1 MQCSIH
7 GLKLYTSRALAFRR
21 RFCYVATALNKS
33 VLAEVEMPTA
43 PFAQQKQPRVRPFQM
58 TYVEA
63 GLKYFKPH
71 TPSKRH
77 TVLVDKSKLWHGRP
91 VKALTKRKV
100 RKAGRSYGK
109 IAVRH
114 QGGGHKQLYRFVD
127 FKRQRCDEPAVVQ
140 RFEYDPNRTAFIAL
154 IMYPDKSL
162 SYILAPQELKVGD
175 TVLASKREETEIKPG
190 NAMPLSCIPVGTK
203 VHNVELYPGR
213 GGQYGKSA
221 GTCAVIMDKRAK
233 PGFALLQGPSK
244 EQRFIKLGC
253 IATVGVV
260 SNPMLQLQKLG
271 KAGRSRWMGIRP
283 TVRGM
288 AQNPIDHPLG
298 GGNGRTKGRHPCSP
312 TGVLAKGYKTVRHKR
327 KRPLIFVPRG
337 GPKAA
342 KK

>member
-1 MQCSIH
+1 MF
-7 GLKLYTSRALAFRR
+7 LPR
-21 RFCYVATALNKS
+21 RFCSVATALNTS
-33 VLAEVEMPTA
+33 VLREVEPRTVQ
-43 PFAQQKQPRVRPFQM
+43 FAVPKQPRARPFEM
-58 TYVEA
+58 THVEA

-77 TVLVDKSKLWHGRP
+77 TVLIDKSNLWSGRP
-91 VKALTKRKV
+91 VKELTKRKV
-100 RKAGRSYGK
+100 RKAGRSWGR
-109 IAVRH
+109 ITVRH

-127 FKRQRCDEPAVVQ
+127 FKRQKWNESGVIQ

-154 IMYPDKSL
+154 VKYPDDSL
-162 SYILAPQELKVGD
+162 SYILAPQEVKVGD
-175 TVLASKREETEIKPG
+175 TVTCSKTGEIEIKPG
-190 NAMPLSCIPVGTK
+190 NSMPLNFIPVGTK
-203 VHNVELYPGR
+203 VHNVELYAGR
-213 GGQYGKSA
+213 GGAYAKSA
-221 GTCAVIMDKRAK
+221 GTCAVVMDKRAK

-244 EQRFIKLGC
+244 EQRFVRLGC
-253 IATVGVV
+253 MATVGVV
-260 SNPMLQLQKLG
+260 SNPMLHLQKLG

-312 TGVLAKGYKTVRHKR
+312 TGILAKGYKTVRHKR

-337 GPKAA
+337 GPKEA